1 MESLHDVMT
10 EWHDF
15 FVLLGTAAGTLV
27 GLLFVAATVSSGV
40 FSLERRAPLRM
51 FLSATVVHFSSVLA
65 ASLVMLLPLT
75 SWLLLGTIVLVCGLV
90 GLGYSALALRDS
102 IHDGL
107 ITNVD
112 WEDRTWYGVLPF
124 LAYIVEL
131 GAGITLVCGATLG
144 CAALA
149 ACMGLLLV
157 IGIHNAW
164 DITVWTI
171 SRRQG

>member
-1 MESLHDVMT
+1 M
-10 EWHDF
+10 
-15 FVLLGTAAGTLV
+15 
-27 GLLFVAATVSSGV
+27 
-40 FSLERRAPLRM
+40 
-51 FLSATVVHFSSVLA
+51 
-65 ASLVMLLPLT
+65 
-75 SWLLLGTIVLVCGLV
+75 
-90 GLGYSALALRDS
+90 
-102 IHDGL
+102 
-107 ITNVD
+107 
-112 WEDRTWYGVLPF
+112 LPF